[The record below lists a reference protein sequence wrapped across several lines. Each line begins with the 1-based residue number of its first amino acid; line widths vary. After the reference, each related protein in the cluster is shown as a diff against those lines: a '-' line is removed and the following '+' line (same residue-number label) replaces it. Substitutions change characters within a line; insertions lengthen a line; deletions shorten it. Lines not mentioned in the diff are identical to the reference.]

1 MEAKKA
7 REDIILYTVLLVAAF
22 VFYKWIIPTQIY
34 MNALARMEKFNPDTF
49 PNFAT
54 IFFMVAALMGIANS
68 VIRYVKAVKVEG
80 KPVREKVEK
89 TQREKVGFWMPFIV
103 FALIIVYI
111 IAFAKFGFIP
121 ASIVVPPVIL
131 FAIGCRK
138 PSFYAYYFGF
148 AALMYLLFRFVLSV
162 PIH

>member
-7 REDIILYTVLLVAAF
+7 REDIILYSVLLVAAF

-34 MNALARMEKFNPDTF
+34 MNALARMEKFDPDTF

-54 IFFMVAALMGIANS
+54 IFFMIAAIMGIVNS
-68 VIRYVKAVKVEG
+68 VIRYMKAVKVEG
-80 KPVREKVEK
+80 KPVKEKVEK

-103 FALIIVYI
+103 FALVIIYIIV
-111 IAFAKFGFIP
+111 FAYFGFIP
-121 ASIVVPPVIL
+121 ATAIVPPVIL
-131 FAIGCRK
+131 FVIGCRK
-138 PSFYAYYFGF
+138 SHFYAYYYGF
-148 AALMYLLFRFVLSV
+148 VVLMYLLFRFVLSV

>member
-7 REDIILYTVLLVAAF
+7 RQDIVLYSVLLAVSF

-54 IFFMVAALMGIANS
+54 IFFMVATLMGLVGAI
-68 VIRYVKAVKVEG
+68 VRYVMAVKVEG
-80 KPVREKVEK
+80 KPSKEKVEK
-89 TQREKVGFWMPFIV
+89 TKREKVGVWMPFIV
-103 FALIIVYI
+103 FALVLVYI
-111 IAFAKFGFIP
+111 IIFAKVGFIP
-121 ASIVVPPVIL
+121 ATAIIPPIIL
-131 FAIGCRK
+131 FVIGCRK
-138 PSFYAYYFGF
+138 PHFFLYYYGF
-148 AALMYLLFRFVLSV
+148 VTLMYLLFRFVLSV